1 MRLMRF
7 HFKEITHVPGK
18 QLYLADTLSRMQRKH
33 QTTHPTIRE
42 EEMNIYIASVL
53 KTLPISDTNLQQV
66 KEAEDE
72 DEVCKNIK
80 AYCLEGWP
88 DKHTVN
94 D

>member
-53 KTLPISDTNLQQV
+53 NTLPISDTNLQQV